1 MQAEYTEELMK
12 SKGKDGNKKAD
23 IKERLCH
30 SLDIQPDVFPYGTL
44 IELRGRNAVCVR
56 GAGSVSLYTDTE
68 IRFVSREG
76 EICVRGER
84 LFCSAYRRGV
94 ATVDG
99 KILSVSFE
107 EVKK

>member
-1 MQAEYTEELMK
+1 MK
-12 SKGKDGNKKAD
+12 NKGKEVNEKQTV
-23 IKERLCH
+23 KERLCR
-30 SLDIQPDVFPYGTL
+30 SLDIQPDIFPYGTL
-44 IELRGRNAVCVR
+44 IELRGKESVCVR
-56 GAGSVSLYTDTE
+56 GAGSVSFYTDTE
-68 IRFVSREG
+68 IRFVIRDG

-107 EVKK
+107 EVQK